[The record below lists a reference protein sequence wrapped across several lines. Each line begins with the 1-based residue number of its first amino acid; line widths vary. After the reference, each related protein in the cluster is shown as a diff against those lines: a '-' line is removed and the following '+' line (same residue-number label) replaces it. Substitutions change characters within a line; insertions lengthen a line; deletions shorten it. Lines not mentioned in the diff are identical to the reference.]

1 MDPRSNQL
9 AHVSSEIVLTR
20 FHWSVEHAYFGGRII
35 VRTPHSISATPM
47 PAVMNAR
54 GITLPPVA
62 KVAIE
67 MIQLEFAVAALTWG
81 HGGYEN
87 SDPVNNDCD

>member
-1 MDPRSNQL
+1 M
-9 AHVSSEIVLTR
+9 
-20 FHWSVEHAYFGGRII
+20 
-35 VRTPHSISATPM
+35 PM

-54 GITLPPVA
+54 GFTLPPVA

-81 HGGYEN
+81 HGGMKIPTRSTTITIRELLWLD
-87 SDPVNNDCD
+87 SV

>member
-1 MDPRSNQL
+1 M
-9 AHVSSEIVLTR
+9 
-20 FHWSVEHAYFGGRII
+20 
-35 VRTPHSISATPM
+35 PM

-87 SDPVNNDCD
+87 SDPVNNDYD